1 MRVLDLSSNPLG
13 EPGARSIFRTIMK
26 GLRCFVMMRS
36 CTFALDPT
44 MYNHT
49 NPMVDSP
56 YSLDLSEPYQA
67 AIFNNLLDMA
77 EADPE
82 DCRFNYVHFKE
93 NANAA
98 SNALGFHRNREG
110 QLCLM
115 NSNERYKVPDKGIV
129 EVDIVVAEKMP
140 TLAMAAKEQ
149 SLIILQLIIV
159 SAPTE
164 HDKEIGC
171 SYCVAISTSLAC
183 KRRTH

>member
-1 MRVLDLSSNPLG
+1 
-13 EPGARSIFRTIMK
+13 
-26 GLRCFVMMRS
+26 
-36 CTFALDPT
+36 
-44 MYNHT
+44 
-49 NPMVDSP
+49 
-56 YSLDLSEPYQA
+56 
-67 AIFNNLLDMA
+67 MA

-164 HDKEIGC
+164 HDKRNWLQLLCCDLYFTCLQAQKLIEHFVEKQVIGLGGLKKIDIFKYVWSSLLDTQNKMDLLSYNLDPPRMKDLITFSDSIC
-171 SYCVAISTSLAC
+171 SSLTGRTQVGTGDST
-183 KRRTH
+183 